1 MKYKIIDSL
10 DELNEKLQELNH
22 SDDAEL
28 RVIQIKSLGKV
39 EPLQTAPLLTYTSPQ
54 NESAAPKITS
64 QVNAK
69 PLIKRPVFY
78 DVAKTIHPRLN
89 IAYEA
94 YHPRG
99 AVLVDEQKTKML
111 VLNDFF
117 KQKGVL
123 FYPVDDKSAN
133 LDWLLYLCHF
143 LLPCGIL
150 GDYNFFPL
158 PLLKIKGGIK
168 SELESNLDNPLVW
181 TQYYPFGQ
189 EDFKTVNWDNGY
201 YSADSPENKFSQLKN
216 HRLHD
221 VTEGNFY
228 AIPIDT
234 IELESEYATN
244 PVTYKLLIAF
254 AFPVYDGLM
263 VFAPSVL
270 CEKLLL
276 YLDKKYRAS
285 AAPIEQVK
293 KLLHQVK
300 KSELENF
307 ENMVLPENKSVIEII
322 DIEKDSGRSKQ
333 IKFRISTEKENS
345 AKEPDKCT
353 FLELKRI
360 LVLHY
365 VTFSSVRFILPTE
378 KIQKVRL
385 AERQGVPVE
394 SIKGEVHD
402 GQYFPTEA
410 EEKNC
415 SEKRCPACTCREE
428 CRLLQA
434 IWGDDSNTDRTKGR
448 LNKAHTPIIR
458 TQRSKIPKYRRFVL
472 AYPVRFA
479 PKVLE
484 RLSANPPED
493 VSRDLWL
500 DFIKILKTTLPDS

>member
-117 KQKGVL
+117 KRKGVL

-150 GDYNFFPL
+150 GDYIFFPL

-244 PVTYKLLIAF
+244 PVTY
-254 AFPVYDGLM
+254 
-263 VFAPSVL
+263 
-270 CEKLLL
+270 
-276 YLDKKYRAS
+276 
-285 AAPIEQVK
+285 
-293 KLLHQVK
+293 
-300 KSELENF
+300 N
-307 ENMVLPENKSVIEII
+307 
-322 DIEKDSGRSKQ
+322 
-333 IKFRISTEKENS
+333 
-345 AKEPDKCT
+345 
-353 FLELKRI
+353 
-360 LVLHY
+360 
-365 VTFSSVRFILPTE
+365 
-378 KIQKVRL
+378 
-385 AERQGVPVE
+385 
-394 SIKGEVHD
+394 
-402 GQYFPTEA
+402 
-410 EEKNC
+410 
-415 SEKRCPACTCREE
+415 
-428 CRLLQA
+428 
-434 IWGDDSNTDRTKGR
+434 
-448 LNKAHTPIIR
+448 LNP
-458 TQRSKIPKYRRFVL
+458 
-472 AYPVRFA
+472 
-479 PKVLE
+479 
-484 RLSANPPED
+484 
-493 VSRDLWL
+493 
-500 DFIKILKTTLPDS
+500 

>member
-1 MKYKIIDSL
+1 MKYKIINSL

-117 KQKGVL
+117 KRKGVL

-150 GDYNFFPL
+150 GDYIFFPL

-234 IELESEYATN
+234 IELESEYTIN
-244 PVTYKLLIAF
+244 PVTYKLLTAF
-254 AFPVYDGLM
+254 AFPVYEGLM

-322 DIEKDSGRSKQ
+322 DIEKDSDKLIEGLNLFEQMFKFRSKTFIAPCYTWSPLHEEALYRGGVSHIQ
-333 IKFRISTEKENS
+333 GLSLQQVPYSKPKFHYMGMKNRLGQKYLVRNAFFEPVSDSNAVENCLQRISNAFLWHTPAIVSVHRVNFCGEIFENNRTENLKKFDRLLSEIVKRWPDVEFMSS
-345 AKEPDKCT
+345 A
-353 FLELKRI
+353 
-360 LVLHY
+360 
-365 VTFSSVRFILPTE
+365 
-378 KIQKVRL
+378 QL
-385 AERQGVPVE
+385 AE
-394 SIKGEVHD
+394 
-402 GQYFPTEA
+402 
-410 EEKNC
+410 
-415 SEKRCPACTCREE
+415 
-428 CRLLQA
+428 
-434 IWGDDSNTDRTKGR
+434 
-448 LNKAHTPIIR
+448 II
-458 TQRSKIPKYRRFVL
+458 
-472 AYPVRFA
+472 
-479 PKVLE
+479 
-484 RLSANPPED
+484 
-493 VSRDLWL
+493 
-500 DFIKILKTTLPDS
+500 